1 MYCRLFY
8 YLIPVILITVI
19 SQGSSNFKFLSM
31 DLIPFSISKFSLE
44 TYLISISARS
54 RILYW
59 IIIGMIISGM
69 GVLPLIYV
77 DVSVQARGYF
87 QSDIEKQVVF
97 APFQGKIIYTSIH
110 NGGDIKKGD
119 TLLVFDTE
127 TLRAQ
132 QASLM
137 QRIGENNASIKDLE
151 TLTKYSLADRSVQS
165 GVITERY
172 KAEFANLR
180 NQQNI
185 QFQKYQKKKIE
196 HERNNLLY
204 NQQIIPKSDFENSLF
219 LLTNEKDNLDQI
231 LLSQKSIWQSDL
243 TMRRSDSIKLVADS
257 KQCSGELSNRV
268 ILAPTAGEIIQSSD
282 IQIGSIVNEGQ
293 KIAEISPEGELV
305 ATCFVKPAEVGLIH
319 EKQKV
324 KIQVDAYNYNEWGM
338 LQGDIIDI
346 SDDMIVENGSVAYFR
361 VKCKPEKTFLSLK
374 NGYRAEIKKGMSLN
388 TRILVIRRS
397 LYHLLFDKAANW
409 FNPYTYSKE

>member
-1 MYCRLFY
+1 
-8 YLIPVILITVI
+8 
-19 SQGSSNFKFLSM
+19 
-31 DLIPFSISKFSLE
+31 
-44 TYLISISARS
+44 
-54 RILYW
+54 
-59 IIIGMIISGM
+59 
-69 GVLPLIYV
+69 
-77 DVSVQARGYF
+77 
-87 QSDIEKQVVF
+87 
-97 APFQGKIIYTSIH
+97 
-110 NGGDIKKGD
+110 
-119 TLLVFDTE
+119 
-127 TLRAQ
+127 
-132 QASLM
+132 
-137 QRIGENNASIKDLE
+137 
-151 TLTKYSLADRSVQS
+151 
-165 GVITERY
+165 
-172 KAEFANLR
+172 
-180 NQQNI
+180 
-185 QFQKYQKKKIE
+185 
-196 HERNNLLY
+196 
-204 NQQIIPKSDFENSLF
+204 
-219 LLTNEKDNLDQI
+219 
-231 LLSQKSIWQSDL
+231 
-243 TMRRSDSIKLVADS
+243 MRRSDSIKLLADS

-324 KIQVDAYNYNEWGM
+324 KIQVDAFNYNEWGM

-409 FNPYTYSKE
+409 FNPYTFSKE